1 MQKLMGQM
9 RAAMERYAM
18 IQPGDRVAVGVSGG
32 KDSLTLLAGLAQL
45 REYYPVPFSL
55 VAITADPCF
64 GGAETDFSSVEE
76 FCRSI
81 NVPYY
86 IRRTRLG
93 TIIFEERK
101 EENPCSLCAR
111 MRRGILHEMAIEHQ
125 CRSLALGHHFDDAVQ
140 TFFMNLFYG
149 GKLGCFSPKSY
160 LSRRDLWL
168 IRPMVFCEERDIR
181 NAAIRHQFPVVKSAC
196 PADGNTSRKGTEE
209 LIAQLETQFPDLRRK
224 VMGAMQRAGLDHWGD
239 PETI

>member
-9 RAAMERYAM
+9 RAAMERYQM
-18 IQPGDRVAVGVSGG
+18 VQPGDKIAVGISGG
-32 KDSLTLLAGLAQL
+32 KDSLTLLAGLAKL
-45 REYYPVPFSL
+45 RDYYPVPFSL

-64 GGAETDFSSVEE
+64 GGVETDFSPVEE
-76 FCRSI
+76 FCRELD
-81 NVPYY
+81 VPYLL
-86 IRRTRLG
+86 RRTRLG

-111 MRRGILHEMAIEHQ
+111 MRRGILHEMAKANG
-125 CRSLALGHHFDDAVQ
+125 CTALALGHHFDDAVQ

-160 LSRRDLWL
+160 LSRRELWL

-181 NAAIRHQFPVVKSAC
+181 NASQRLQF
-196 PADGNTSRKGTEE
+196 R
-209 LIAQLETQFPDLRRK
+209 
-224 VMGAMQRAGLDHWGD
+224 
-239 PETI
+239 